1 MKQITH
7 HDYAHSDRIKEELQN
22 ECWNPEGGLFFLSKN
37 IIGFD
42 RLQERVHRPAA
53 KWYQS
58 ALATPNG
65 VLAVRDSRAS
75 GKTTLFTKS
84 GCLWM
89 WSSPP
94 ISGTPLQGV
103 NTRIGI
109 VAPKKQIASQQFIK
123 NIMDL
128 YEGCR
133 PYQELFEWV
142 RPRPDFWSV
151 NNGLMFYR
159 TSKSGDPSLAPVGME
174 SVSTSYH
181 FDVIIIDDPIH
192 EQNWMSETEVKR
204 CVTWMYLSHNLT
216 RSEAGI
222 RVFVG
227 NFWRV
232 GDVQD
237 QLRPENEYFR
247 NVKIWERGMTGCAD
261 CVNGRGSYD
270 SHQHTPPLEAF
281 TLLRPDGSAP
291 TMDDVE
297 EARRSMPTY
306 IYMAQCENNPVDAGS
321 LTFKKEWVKKWW
333 WHYYPDGEAAIC
345 FNQRVDVATAG
356 IARGDERYINRNHSG
371 GTQELIPLWNT
382 DMYILIDPAPS
393 VEESLAHSQFSFA
406 VLAREKRSPRT
417 FLIQEYAANDH
428 SPANLNAVLD
438 AFITWQ
444 KYVRKIGYESV
455 GYQATIGDTLYE
467 MAKSRGIHTLRK
479 DDIIPVPRLRSEGQQ
494 DDRIKYAL
502 IPIFESGNFF
512 YRDDHRIFI
521 LQYDNMG
528 KKGAKHDLLDAI
540 SNGPRVWQAARTHG
554 VDARA
559 VAEHSRERL
568 RRTGPTGY

>member
-1 MKQITH
+1 MQAIKPS
-7 HDYAHSDRIKEELQN
+7 DYAHSDRIKEELQQ
-22 ECWNPEGGLFFLSKN
+22 ECWRPDGGLFFLARY

-42 RLQERVHRPAA
+42 RLQERIHRPAA
-53 KWYQS
+53 AWYQA

-65 VLAVRDSRAS
+65 VVAVRDSRAS
-75 GKTTLFTKS
+75 GKSTLFVKS

-89 WSSPP
+89 WASPP
-94 ISGTPLQGV
+94 VVGTPLQGV
-103 NTRIGI
+103 NTRVGL

-123 NIMDL
+123 NVMDL

-133 PYQELFEWV
+133 PYQDLFEWV

-181 FDVIIIDDPIH
+181 FDVIIVDDPIH

-216 RSEAGI
+216 RSEAGV

-227 NFWRV
+227 NFWRI

-247 NVKIWERGMTGCAD
+247 NVKVWERGMTGCAE
-261 CVNGRGSYD
+261 CINGRGPYD

-281 TLLRPDGSAP
+281 TLLRPDGTAP
-291 TMDDVE
+291 DMNDVE

-321 LTFKKEWVKKWW
+321 LSFKKEWIKKWW
-333 WHYYPDGEAAIC
+333 WHYYPDGEAAMCI
-345 FNQRVDVATAG
+345 NQRVDVATAG
-356 IARGDERYINRNHSG
+356 IARGDQQYLNRNGAG

-393 VEESLAHSQFSFA
+393 VEESLSHSQFSFA
-406 VLAREKRSPRT
+406 VVAREKRTPRT
-417 FLIQEYAANDH
+417 FLIQEYATNDH

-438 AFITWQ
+438 AYVTWQ
-444 KYVRKIGYESV
+444 KYIRKVGYESV
-455 GYQATIGDTLYE
+455 GYQMTIGDTLYE
-467 MAKSRGIHTLRK
+467 MAKSRNIHTLRR
-479 DDIIPVPRLRSEGQQ
+479 DDIIPVTRLRSEGQQ
-494 DDRIKYAL
+494 EDRIKYAL
-502 IPIFESGNFF
+502 IPLFESGNFY
-512 YRDDHRIFI
+512 YRDDHRIFV
-521 LQYDNMG
+521 LQYDTMG
-528 KKGAKHDLLDAI
+528 KKGSKHDLLDAI
-540 SNGPRVWQAARTHG
+540 SNGPRVWQAARTHA

-559 VAEHSRERL
+559 VADRSRERL
-568 RRTGPTGY
+568 RRVGPAGY